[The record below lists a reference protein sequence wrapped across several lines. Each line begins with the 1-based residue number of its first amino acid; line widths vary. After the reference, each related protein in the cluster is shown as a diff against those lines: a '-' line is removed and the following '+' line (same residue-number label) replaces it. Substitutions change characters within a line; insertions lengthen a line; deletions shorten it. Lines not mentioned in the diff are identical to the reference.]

1 MLTLNLR
8 LAQRLLP
15 IRQLRVV
22 RAKSNQ
28 NQKASTRRII
38 MAEMFPPIG
47 KGKKGMKADSA
58 RKTKEAQAINMGK
71 VKAKK
76 AANAASKRMTAQA
89 KSYPP
94 KKKAASSYAL
104 GLTKSAKNKVE
115 KKKP

>member
-1 MLTLNLR
+1 
-8 LAQRLLP
+8 
-15 IRQLRVV
+15 
-22 RAKSNQ
+22 
-28 NQKASTRRII
+28 
-38 MAEMFPPIG
+38 MAM
-47 KGKKGMKADSA
+47 KKKNYGPLEPYKPKMVDSI
-58 RKTKEAQAINMGK
+58 RKTKEAQSIAMGK

-104 GLTKSAKNKVE
+104 GLTKSPKNKVE

>member
-1 MLTLNLR
+1 MPSKKNELNI
-8 LAQRLLP
+8 P
-15 IRQLRVV
+15 
-22 RAKSNQ
+22 KWMMN
-28 NQKASTRRII
+28 
-38 MAEMFPPIG
+38 
-47 KGKKGMKADSA
+47 ADSL
-58 RKTKEAQAINMGK
+58 RKKKEAQAIGMGK

-94 KKKAASSYAL
+94 KKKAPSSYAL